1 MPLSRDEIMDK
12 VRQALV
18 DALGVD
24 EDEVIPTARIGAD
37 LGAESIDYLDIVFR
51 LEKAFNIKIP
61 RGDLFPDGVLTTEEF
76 VQQGTFTPRGLEEL
90 KTRMPYADLGAL
102 LKDPKVQN
110 LADVFTVDMI
120 VRFVEA
126 RLSGAEASAPSKPA

>member
-1 MPLSRDEIMDK
+1 MLAPEEGIMNLAEPLAMELAHEARTTRRLLERIPAEKLGWKPHPRSMTLGRLAMHLSEIPK
-12 VRQALV
+12 W
-18 DALGVD
+18 GVL
-24 EDEVIPTARIGAD
+24 T
-37 LGAESIDYLDIVFR
+37 
-51 LEKAFNIKIP
+51 
-61 RGDLFPDGVLTTEEF
+61 LTTEEF

-102 LKDPKVQN
+102 VKDPKVQN